1 MVKLVLLKSS
11 LLSLLMDWNKIYV
24 CWEKNGTLGRVS
36 GGHDTLAALQ
46 RIGRLFQGRPG
57 KGTPRIG
64 VGVTPSVQKRKA
76 VLILPIIKLERR
88 NRLTCFLIMY
98 YFCPFTMEAQTAVFM
113 LGGYHIMDSL
123 KMTAGMCQDG
133 RCTQS

>member
-1 MVKLVLLKSS
+1 
-11 LLSLLMDWNKIYV
+11 MDWNKIYV

-36 GGHDTLAALQ
+36 GGRDTSAALQ

-64 VGVTPSVQKRKA
+64 VGVTPSAQKHKA
-76 VLILPIIKLERR
+76 VLILLIIKLERR

-98 YFCPFTMEAQTAVFM
+98 YFCPFTVEAQTAVFM
-113 LGGYHIMDSL
+113 LAGLSHHGLTEDDSWNVPGWKVYPKL
-123 KMTAGMCQDG
+123 
-133 RCTQS
+133 SSW